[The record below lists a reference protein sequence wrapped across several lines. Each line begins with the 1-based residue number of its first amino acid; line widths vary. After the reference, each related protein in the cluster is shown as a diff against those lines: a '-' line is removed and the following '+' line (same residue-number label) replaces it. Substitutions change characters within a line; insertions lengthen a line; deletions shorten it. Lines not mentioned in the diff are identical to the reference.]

1 LDRLSHACTTTHGA
15 EQKCWRSIWESL
27 QFVESEAMHRDAL
40 QDELRRLELDVV
52 EGEHQLA
59 EQEAL
64 VVTLKRQRED
74 VSEAESLLEMMRLSQ
89 RRREQDR
96 QRLLS
101 LLHP

>member
-1 LDRLSHACTTTHGA
+1 MGIPGVA
-15 EQKCWRSIWESL
+15 ESG
-27 QFVESEAMHRDAL
+27 AMHRDAL

-52 EGEHQLA
+52 EGEHRLA

-64 VVTLKRQRED
+64 VVTLRRKEED
-74 VSEAESLLEMMRLSQ
+74 VSEAESVLELMRLSQ
-89 RRREQDR
+89 RRLEQDR